1 MFSGLGVVACGRLDS
16 SGTDSRA
23 MFSPTKKQA
32 VPTIA
37 APTASQRKGLRHVVN
52 NSGRSNLKVRLR
64 YAKKALAS
72 PRAAPAPNTIIASA
86 NGLAAGDMP

>member
-1 MFSGLGVVACGRLDS
+1 VFSGLGVVACGRLDS
-16 SGTDSRA
+16 SGRTDSRA

-32 VPTIA
+32 VPAIA

-72 PRAAPAPNTIIASA
+72 PRAAPDCHGKALCNTIQNNA
-86 NGLAAGDMP
+86 PQ